1 MVDSPLVN
9 VQDSVVMGDVNYNT
23 VHNHVLECPNCGMQ
37 GVPVIRCSKNNC
49 ANRFCHQCE
58 KRWVSFRTRDQLP
71 VCQSCF
77 EQEKEEKEAA
87 ALALG
92 VTPLSVG
99 MKAKFSTPETDPVF
113 KSTLP
118 VNIQEQKTW
127 KRADEISKEEKDKSL
142 SLLIRFT
149 IVACCGVLLGMFTFL
164 LT

>member
-99 MKAKFSTPETDPVF
+99 MKAKFSTPETDPILNQH
-113 KSTLP
+113 S
-118 VNIQEQKTW
+118 
-127 KRADEISKEEKDKSL
+127 R
-142 SLLIRFT
+142 
-149 IVACCGVLLGMFTFL
+149 
-164 LT
+164 